1 MASLLDIPYFRFSIH
16 SVIHQNFQPKKDIS
30 PKRDNYELIYK
41 LSGKSGQK
49 INDLSFLFLPDMIF
63 LIPKGYSNHADILE
77 SGSVISINFT
87 PDLPD
92 DAGIILPEFIQC
104 DANNTYKPRFLE
116 AARIWQSRTPT
127 APFRCDAILS
137 EIFADL
143 ISEREKHYLD
153 STHYSRIAPAVEY
166 LRNHFTEPV
175 TIADLTAC
183 CGISEQYLRQLFQHY
198 MGESPIGWLISMRL
212 EYAHELLKTGRVTVE
227 EASQAC
233 GFNHVGYFSRAY
245 KKRYHTSP
253 GDQSRSYRKEMTE
266 HG

>member
-1 MASLLDIPYFRFSIH
+1 MASLLDIPYFRFAIH
-16 SVIHQNFQPKKDIS
+16 SVIPQNFQPKKDIS
-30 PKRDNYELIYK
+30 PKRECYELIYK

-49 INDLSFLFLPDMIF
+49 IGDLSFLFQPDMIF

-77 SGSVISINFT
+77 TGSVISINFT
-87 PDLPD
+87 PDLPGD
-92 DAGIILPEFIQC
+92 TGNIFPEYIQC

-127 APFRCDAILS
+127 AQFRCDAILS
-137 EIFADL
+137 DIFADL
-143 ISEREKHYLD
+143 IAEREKRYLD

-166 LRNHFTEPV
+166 IRSHFKESV
-175 TIADLTAC
+175 SIADLTAC
-183 CGISEQYLRQLFQHY
+183 SGISEQYLRQLFLHY
-198 MGESPIGWLISMRL
+198 MGESPISWLIAMRL

-227 EASQAC
+227 EAAQAS

-253 GDQSRSYRKEMTE
+253 GDRAGTVERK
-266 HG
+266 